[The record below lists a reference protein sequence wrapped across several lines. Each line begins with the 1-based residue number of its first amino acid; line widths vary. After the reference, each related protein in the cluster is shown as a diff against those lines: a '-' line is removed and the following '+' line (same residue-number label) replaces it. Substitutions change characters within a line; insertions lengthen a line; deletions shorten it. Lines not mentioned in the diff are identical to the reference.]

1 MLALRL
7 ALLLALTAVPRL
19 AVSVLAI
26 ALIIALR
33 GHAHGRPPGLRHVFL
48 HVLWIALLV
57 PLLFVRKDVGL
68 FIGSLVEGGRG
79 IGLAIGWAVW
89 LTIGLAIR
97 LPIGLAVP
105 LIVSLIIPGA
115 VALPATA
122 LIAVALIAVRI
133 VIAAR
138 CGLPVGIALTLRRV
152 GAGARPVR
160 GPGGA
165 AGMRIAV
172 EIGVLLPVVASTA
185 RLRAARLSSAGPLA
199 WVGGIVAA
207 GVLLAGARAAVVL
220 AVARVAAVVLAAAR
234 RLSPRMG
241 ISGILAAGV

>member
-33 GHAHGRPPGLRHVFL
+33 RHAHGRPPGLRHVFL

-79 IGLAIGWAVW
+79 IGLAICWAVW
-89 LTIGLAIR
+89 LAIR

-138 CGLPVGIALTLRRV
+138 CGLALDIAL
-152 GAGARPVR
+152 
-160 GPGGA
+160 
-165 AGMRIAV
+165 
-172 EIGVLLPVVASTA
+172 
-185 RLRAARLSSAGPLA
+185 PL
-199 WVGGIVAA
+199 
-207 GVLLAGARAAVVL
+207 
-220 AVARVAAVVLAAAR
+220 
-234 RLSPRMG
+234 
-241 ISGILAAGV
+241 

>member
-33 GHAHGRPPGLRHVFL
+33 RHAHGRPPGLRHVFL

-79 IGLAIGWAVW
+79 IGLTICWAICWAVW
-89 LTIGLAIR
+89 LAIR

-105 LIVSLIIPGA
+105 LIVSLIIPGS
-115 VALPATA
+115 VA
-122 LIAVALIAVRI
+122 
-133 VIAAR
+133 
-138 CGLPVGIALTLRRV
+138 
-152 GAGARPVR
+152 
-160 GPGGA
+160 
-165 AGMRIAV
+165 
-172 EIGVLLPVVASTA
+172 
-185 RLRAARLSSAGPLA
+185 
-199 WVGGIVAA
+199 
-207 GVLLAGARAAVVL
+207 
-220 AVARVAAVVLAAAR
+220 
-234 RLSPRMG
+234 
-241 ISGILAAGV
+241 

>member
-1 MLALRL
+1 MGRWGLLPAGLALLLALRL

-33 GHAHGRPPGLRHVFL
+33 RHAHGRPPGLRHVFL

-79 IGLAIGWAVW
+79 IGLTICWAICWAVW
-89 LTIGLAIR
+89 LAIR

-138 CGLPVGIALTLRRV
+138 CGLPVGIALTL
-152 GAGARPVR
+152 
-160 GPGGA
+160 
-165 AGMRIAV
+165 
-172 EIGVLLPVVASTA
+172 
-185 RLRAARLSSAGPLA
+185 
-199 WVGGIVAA
+199 
-207 GVLLAGARAAVVL
+207 
-220 AVARVAAVVLAAAR
+220 
-234 RLSPRMG
+234 
-241 ISGILAAGV
+241 

>member
-19 AVSVLAI
+19 AVSVLVI
-26 ALIIALR
+26 TLIIALR
-33 GHAHGRPPGLRHVFL
+33 RHAHGRPPGLRHVFL

-79 IGLAIGWAVW
+79 IGLAVW

-97 LPIGLAVP
+97 LPIRLAVP
-105 LIVSLIIPGA
+105 LIVSLIIPGS

-138 CGLPVGIALTLRRV
+138 CGLPVGIALTL
-152 GAGARPVR
+152 
-160 GPGGA
+160 
-165 AGMRIAV
+165 
-172 EIGVLLPVVASTA
+172 
-185 RLRAARLSSAGPLA
+185 
-199 WVGGIVAA
+199 
-207 GVLLAGARAAVVL
+207 
-220 AVARVAAVVLAAAR
+220 
-234 RLSPRMG
+234 
-241 ISGILAAGV
+241 

>member
-33 GHAHGRPPGLRHVFL
+33 RHAHGRPPGLRHVFL

-79 IGLAIGWAVW
+79 IGLTICWAICWAVW
-89 LTIGLAIR
+89 LAIR

-105 LIVSLIIPGA
+105 LIVSLIISG
-115 VALPATA
+115 
-122 LIAVALIAVRI
+122 AVALIAVRI

-138 CGLPVGIALTLRRV
+138 CGLPLDIALTL
-152 GAGARPVR
+152 
-160 GPGGA
+160 
-165 AGMRIAV
+165 
-172 EIGVLLPVVASTA
+172 
-185 RLRAARLSSAGPLA
+185 
-199 WVGGIVAA
+199 
-207 GVLLAGARAAVVL
+207 
-220 AVARVAAVVLAAAR
+220 
-234 RLSPRMG
+234 
-241 ISGILAAGV
+241 

>member
-33 GHAHGRPPGLRHVFL
+33 RHAHGRPPGLRHVFL

-79 IGLAIGWAVW
+79 IGLTICWAICWAVW
-89 LTIGLAIR
+89 LAIR

-115 VALPATA
+115 VAL
-122 LIAVALIAVRI
+122 IAVRI

-138 CGLPVGIALTLRRV
+138 CGLPVGIALTL
-152 GAGARPVR
+152 
-160 GPGGA
+160 
-165 AGMRIAV
+165 
-172 EIGVLLPVVASTA
+172 
-185 RLRAARLSSAGPLA
+185 
-199 WVGGIVAA
+199 
-207 GVLLAGARAAVVL
+207 
-220 AVARVAAVVLAAAR
+220 
-234 RLSPRMG
+234 
-241 ISGILAAGV
+241 